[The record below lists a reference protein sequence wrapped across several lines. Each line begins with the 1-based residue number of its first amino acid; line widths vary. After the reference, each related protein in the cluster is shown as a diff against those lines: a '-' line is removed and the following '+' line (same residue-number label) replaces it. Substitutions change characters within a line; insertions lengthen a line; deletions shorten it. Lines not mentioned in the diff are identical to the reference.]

1 MTLLTDEQRL
11 VTFAAHSVR
20 RLKVEAL
27 AGTGKT
33 TVLIEVAKSLKTN
46 DPTRRILYTAFN
58 KMVVDEVGDK
68 IRRFAD
74 ALTVHGLAMRT
85 VGVDFVQHKLGNN
98 PRRLRPGE
106 AAQRLGIDT
115 AINFK
120 AKRLDAFV
128 SPHETELELSP
139 AQQFRLVRRC
149 LGTFARSP
157 DKAILPKHVDE
168 AWWSKRHEA
177 RFLLPVAVQQQIGY
191 LAEHLWDVVTQPGTS
206 KFEFQHDYYMKMWHL
221 TNPRLPYETILF
233 DEAQDA
239 DPLMRDVVEN
249 HEGQVIW
256 CGDRHQSIYSW
267 RGAVNAMQEVEA
279 DHTLY
284 LTQSFRFGEEIAQ
297 VANAFLRQLG
307 GQMIKGDK
315 SIKSVI
321 GRADHP
327 DAELYSL
334 NITALMRFVQLIEQG
349 EQPTINIDLG
359 ALRGQINALTL
370 LITGTHSE
378 HPDFEPFQ
386 DLADLVAWMTD
397 DNIEWSEFEFT
408 LKRLIKLER
417 SAKKLETVRDI
428 NTSATLHWLRTLLSA
443 IELAE
448 KGRDVASTGRL
459 LSTVHRVKGLQF
471 NSVFIGDDYPKLNTH
486 LLGESAEQERW
497 HVAYVAVTRAKHRL
511 EHPFGYVETLPAP
524 GAPKGGET
532 PRATKPRI
540 QAPLSPPE
548 YASSSNRGLFRT
560 TDFNVRVVGTSY
572 RQSQLA
578 AVAQR
583 LDPSDAQRRLVAV
596 LRCEPSNPYDPNA
609 VSVDI
614 NEVSVGYL
622 PKEFARVV
630 APILAGSTFWCDAT
644 LTGGHQTPQGRAY
657 YGLMLAVAWRL

>member
-11 VTFAAHSVR
+11 VIYAAHGVR

-74 ALTVHGLAMRT
+74 ALTVHSLAMRT
-85 VGVDFVQHKLGNN
+85 MGVELVQQKLGNN

-106 AAQRLGIDT
+106 AAHRLGVNS
-115 AINFK
+115 AIPFK
-120 AKRLDAFV
+120 AKRLDSFV
-128 SPHETELELSP
+128 SQHETDLELSP

-157 DKAILPKHVDE
+157 DKAILPGHVDE
-168 AWWSKRHEA
+168 GWWSKRHEA

-191 LAEHLWDVVTQPGTS
+191 LAEGLWDVVTQPGTS
-206 KFEFQHDYYMKMWHL
+206 AFEFRHDYYMKMWHL
-221 TNPRLPYETILF
+221 TNPQLPYDTILF

-249 HEGQVIW
+249 HDGQVIW

-279 DHTLY
+279 EHTLY
-284 LTQSFRFGEEIAQ
+284 LTQSFRFGEEIAL

-315 SIKSVI
+315 TIKSVVE
-321 GRADHP
+321 RADHP

-334 NITALMRFVQLIEQG
+334 NLTALMRFVQLVEQG
-349 EQPTINIDLG
+349 EQPTINVDLG

-370 LITGTHSE
+370 LINGSHSD
-378 HPDFEPFQ
+378 HPDFEQFQ
-386 DLADLVAWMTD
+386 DLTDLVAWMTD
-397 DNIEWSEFEFT
+397 DNIEWGEFEFT
-408 LKRLIKLER
+408 LRRLLKLER
-417 SAKKLETVRDI
+417 SSKKLESIRDI
-428 NTSATLHWLRTLLSA
+428 DTAATLHWLRTLSSA

-448 KGRDVASTGRL
+448 KDRASAVSGRL

-471 NSVFIGDDYPKLNTH
+471 NSVFIGDDYPRLNTH

-524 GAPKGGET
+524 GTPESEKNQPAMKPK
-532 PRATKPRI
+532 I
-540 QAPLSPPE
+540 QLPLSPSE
-548 YASSSNRGLFRT
+548 SVSHSNRGLFRT

-572 RQSQLA
+572 RQPQLA
-578 AVAQR
+578 TVAQR
-583 LDPSDAQRRLVAV
+583 FDCSDAERRLLAV
-596 LRCEPSNPYDPNA
+596 LRCEPSNLHDSNA

-622 PKEFARVV
+622 PKEFAQVV
-630 APILAGSTFWCDAT
+630 APILASNTFRCDAM
-644 LTGGHQTPQGRAY
+644 LLGGHQTPQGRAY
-657 YGLMLAVAWRL
+657 YGLMLAVGWRL